1 MEQPECNMEKGK
13 TFRRYAGLLL
23 ILPLILIWQTAA
35 AADPIGKNDKEVRAI
50 ADPILNNVLTG
61 FNEGNYAKYSR
72 DFTPTLLEAISAKRF
87 QQVREDIL
95 KKIGKYQSR
104 KYLGFYQY
112 NRTTVVLW
120 KGRFSKTD
128 NDVLIKLV
136 VSKRKDKN
144 LVVGLWFQ

>member
-1 MEQPECNMEKGK
+1 MQKTI
-13 TFRRYAGLLL
+13 TFRRCTGLLL
-23 ILPLILIWQTAA
+23 ILPLILLWMTAA
-35 AADPIGKNDKEVRAI
+35 AADFIGKNNQEVRAI
-50 ADPILNNVLTG
+50 ADPILSNLLAG

-72 DFTPTLLEAISAKRF
+72 DFSPTLLEAISPKKFKRVRAK
-87 QQVREDIL
+87 IL
-95 KKIGKYQSR
+95 KEIGKYQSR
-104 KYLGFYQY
+104 QYLGFYQV

-120 KGRFSKTD
+120 KGRFASTG

>member
-1 MEQPECNMEKGK
+1 VCNPEKRN

-23 ILPLILIWQTAA
+23 ILPLILIWNAAA
-35 AADPIGKNDKEVRAI
+35 AADPIGNNDKEVRAF
-50 ADPILNNVLTG
+50 ADPILVNLLAG
-61 FNEGNYAKYSR
+61 FNDGNYAKYSR
-72 DFTPTLLEAISAKRF
+72 DFSPTLLEAISAKKF

-104 KYLGFYQY
+104 QYLGFYQY

-120 KGRFSKTD
+120 KGRFSDTD

>member
-1 MEQPECNMEKGK
+1 MQKTI
-13 TFRRYAGLLL
+13 TFRRCTGLLL
-23 ILPLILIWQTAA
+23 ILPLILLWMTAA
-35 AADPIGKNDKEVRAI
+35 AADFIGKNNQEVRAI
-50 ADPILNNVLTG
+50 ADPILSNLLAG

-72 DFTPTLLEAISAKRF
+72 DFTPTLLEAISAKKF
-87 QQVREDIL
+87 QQVREEIL

-104 KYLGFYQY
+104 QYLGFYQY

-120 KGRFSKTD
+120 KGRFSNTD

-136 VSKRKDKN
+136 VSKRNDKN